1 MDPITVNNA
10 PRKLFLLPRIIN
22 YKQISCA
29 ISTINF
35 NVLTFQRMQ
44 ECDSPGDVVIKD
56 IRFDG
61 AGEKKVLTIIS
72 DLFFK
77 LYNIT
82 LIRCNV

>member
-35 NVLTFQRMQ
+35 NVLTFRRMQ
-44 ECDSPGDVVIKD
+44 ECDFAGDVVIK
-56 IRFDG
+56 RTFDLMV
-61 AGEKKVLTIIS
+61 A
-72 DLFFK
+72 
-77 LYNIT
+77 
-82 LIRCNV
+82 LIFSSLRKNC